1 MNHKL
6 KEWAIFIGLG
16 LIWGTSFLWIKLAL
30 QEIGPFMLVTL
41 RLALGL
47 AGLLVIMRVQRL
59 SFPRDPRVWLSL
71 AVVGVFNYAVPFTLI
86 SWGET
91 RIDSSL
97 ASILNGTVPLFTI
110 LMAHV
115 LLSDDRITPAR
126 MAGLLVGFAGVLVL
140 VSRDLGPAALAGSVW
155 GQLAVIG
162 AAASYALAITYA
174 RKALRG
180 QSAVVTSAGSFVIAS
195 ALMGALTPLAEPAW
209 RLPALPLT
217 WVAVAWLGLLGSCL
231 AFVFFYQLIQVWGP
245 TRTSL
250 VTYIFP
256 VIGLALGILFLN
268 EPADWRLGVGSL
280 LVVSGIVIVNLRS
293 RAKAARV
300 QRLAAAG
307 TD

>member
-1 MNHKL
+1 MNTRL

-41 RLALGL
+41 RLVLGL

-59 SFPRDPRVWLSL
+59 AFPRDPRAWLSL
-71 AVVGVFNYAVPFTLI
+71 AVVAVFNYAVPFTLI

-110 LMAHV
+110 LMAHG
-115 LLSDDRITPAR
+115 LLPDDRITPAR
-126 MAGLLVGFAGVLVL
+126 LAGLLVGFAGVLVL

-195 ALMGALTPLAEPAW
+195 ALMGAVTPLAEPAW
-209 RLPALPLT
+209 RLPTLPLT
-217 WVAVAWLGLLGSCL
+217 WLAVLWLGLLGSCL
-231 AFVFFYQLIQVWGP
+231 AFVFFYRLIQAWGP

-268 EPADWRLGVGSL
+268 EPADWRLGAGSL
-280 LVVSGIVIVNLRS
+280 LVVSGIVIVNLRL
-293 RAKAARV
+293 RAKAAPAP
-300 QRLAAAG
+300 RLAAAG

>member
-1 MNHKL
+1 MNTKL

-30 QEIGPFMLVTL
+30 QEIGPFTLVTL
-41 RLALGL
+41 RLLFGL
-47 AGLLVIMRVQRL
+47 AGLLAIMRLQGL
-59 SFPRDPRVWLSL
+59 AFPRQPRALLKL
-71 AVVGVFNYAVPFTLI
+71 AVVAVLNYALPFTLI

-110 LMAHV
+110 LIAHV
-115 LLSDDRITPAR
+115 LLPDEKITPAR
-126 MAGLLVGFAGVLVL
+126 LAGLLVGFGGVLVL
-140 VSRDLGPAALAGSVW
+140 VSRDLGPGAFTGNVW

-162 AAASYALAITYA
+162 AAASYALAITFA
-174 RKALRG
+174 RKTLRG
-180 QSAVVTSAGSFVIAS
+180 QSPVVTSAGSFVAAV
-195 ALMGALTPLAEPAW
+195 ALMGAITPVAEPGW
-209 RLPALPLT
+209 QLPALPLT
-217 WVAVAWLGLLGSCL
+217 WAAVAWLGLLGSSL
-231 AFVFFYQLIQVWGP
+231 AFVFFYRLINAWGP
-245 TRTSL
+245 TRASL

-280 LVVSGIVIVNLRS
+280 LVVSGIVIVNLRM
-293 RAKAARV
+293 RARV
-300 QRLAAAG
+300 APAARLAAAG